1 MATTKL
7 ANLSKE
13 ELAELLSAKR
23 KEICR
28 IEQEL
33 LREIETEFQG
43 REQEEAKEQEKAQ
56 EKGEE
61 SSKGKSAAKP
71 GAGEKEKKD
80 ENAPNKSNTSEE
92 NKNGYGGK
100 GAKKRRATN
109 TTSGKR
115 PSGASLFAQMFGTL
129 TSRSWPKRSGN
140 SRVNQPDIAQICA
153 LLIPSIGRL
162 FDVIMTDP
170 PWQLATSNPT
180 RGVAIGYQ
188 QLADSLI
195 RAIPFG
201 SLQDNGFLFHL
212 GDQRQIQVC
221 S

>member
-61 SSKGKSAAKP
+61 SSKGKSAAKL

-92 NKNGYGGK
+92 NKTAAAEKAQEEESDEYDIWKAPKWCIPIRADVRNFDFKKLAETQRKLTGKSTGYSSDLCFIDTFYRPPF
-100 GAKKRRATN
+100 RRDHD
-109 TTSGKR
+109 
-115 PSGASLFAQMFGTL
+115 
-129 TSRSWPKRSGN
+129 RS
-140 SRVNQPDIAQICA
+140 A
-153 LLIPSIGRL
+153 
-162 FDVIMTDP
+162 M
-170 PWQLATSNPT
+170 ATSDFEPN
-180 RGVAIGYQ
+180 
-188 QLADSLI
+188 
-195 RAIPFG
+195 
-201 SLQDNGFLFHL
+201 
-212 GDQRQIQVC
+212 
-221 S
+221 